1 MKRSPINRVSKKRK
15 SLDADRKATREMVLA
30 RDLNRCQAF
39 IFGCTLHATDVHE
52 IKSRARGGNIVA
64 IGEDLSNFLSLCRSC
79 HSYITTH
86 PAFAEKWGF
95 AVPSWASPA
104 EYRKAERAR
113 VMFRTGGEPDEI
125 VEAEYDGEEAD

>member
-15 SLDADRKATREMVLA
+15 SLDAERKATREMVLA
-30 RDLNRCQAF
+30 RDMNRCQAF
-39 IFGCTLHATDVHE
+39 IYGCTLHATDVHE

-64 IGEDLSNFLSLCRSC
+64 IGMDLSNFLSLCRSC
-79 HSYITTH
+79 HNEITQR

-95 AVPSWASPA
+95 SVPSWSSPA

-113 VMFRTGGEPDEI
+113 AMFRKGIEPDEI
-125 VEAEYDGEEAD
+125 VDEEYDDEETD